1 MADKKFKDVNLYEL
15 LGVSIEAE
23 QADIRKAYRKR
34 ALDCHPDKN
43 PDNPQ
48 AAERFHELSKALEIL
63 SDGSARAA
71 YDKVLKAKKAAEL
84 RTKQLDS
91 KRQKLKEE
99 LEQRERAALHKLQ
112 AGQPYSTVRKSD
124 EEVLQ
129 EQIERLRRE
138 GSKLLEEEQQAMR
151 EQLKRNYKEQQKQQ
165 QQQQTHTFDST
176 QHRIKIKWKADK
188 NDASNGGYSHD
199 QLLQYLKKY
208 GEVVALVMSSKI
220 RGRAM
225 VELKTREAC
234 DMVLAYE
241 KGNPANPLHFQW
253 VTPPAAEKSASPVT
267 AASNSSARDYEDLVM
282 RKLRQAEERK
292 RLIEQMMKEEGA
304 EE

>member
-1 MADKKFKDVNLYEL
+1 MANKKFSDVNLYDL
-15 LGVSIEAE
+15 LGISIEAE
-23 QADIRKAYRKR
+23 QTEIRKAYRKR

-43 PDNPQ
+43 PDNPK

-63 SDGSARAA
+63 TDATARAA

-99 LEQRERAALHKLQ
+99 LEQRERAALHNLQ
-112 AGQPYSTVRKSD
+112 ASQPYSTVRKSD

-138 GSKLLEEEQQAMR
+138 GSKLLEEEHLAMR
-151 EQLKRNYKEQQKQQ
+151 EQLKRNYNEHQKQQ
-165 QQQQTHTFDST
+165 APTFDST

-188 NDASNGGYSHD
+188 SDAGNGGYTQD
-199 QLLQYLKKY
+199 QLMHYLKKY
-208 GEVVALVMSSKI
+208 GEVVALVMNSKI

-241 KGNPANPLHFQW
+241 KGNPSNPLHFQW
-253 VTPPAAEKSASPVT
+253 VTPPANEKSATPTST
-267 AASNSSARDYEDLVM
+267 ACNSTSRDYEDLVM

-292 RLIEQMMKEEGA
+292 RLIDQMMKEEGDD
-304 EE
+304 

>member
-1 MADKKFKDVNLYEL
+1 MANNKKFSDVNLYEL
-15 LGVSIEAE
+15 LGVPFEAE
-23 QADIRKAYRKR
+23 QAEIRKAYRKR

-63 SDGSARAA
+63 SDASARAA

-129 EQIERLRRE
+129 EQIDRLRRE
-138 GSKLLEEEQQAMR
+138 GSKLLEEEQLAMR
-151 EQLKRNYKEQQKQQ
+151 EQLKRSYNEQRQQ
-165 QQQQTHTFDST
+165 PVAAVFDSA
-176 QHRIKIKWKADK
+176 QHRIKIKWKANKQD
-188 NDASNGGYSHD
+188 DQDNGGYTQE
-199 QLLQYLKKY
+199 QLMKYLKKY
-208 GEVVALVMSSKI
+208 GDVVALVMNTKI

-234 DMVLAYE
+234 DMLLAYE
-241 KGNPANPLHFQW
+241 KGNPANPLHFKW
-253 VTPPAAEKSASPVT
+253 VTPPADEKPATGT
-267 AASNSSARDYEDLVM
+267 ATTTTSSSRDYEDLVM

-292 RLIEQMMKEEGA
+292 RLIAQMMQDEGD
-304 EE
+304 E

>member
-1 MADKKFKDVNLYEL
+1 MPNKKFSDVNLYEL
-15 LGVSIEAE
+15 LGVSIEAD

-34 ALDCHPDKN
+34 ALVCHPDKN

-63 SDGSARAA
+63 TDATARAA
-71 YDKVLKAKKAAEL
+71 YDKVLRAKKAAEL

-99 LEQRERAALHKLQ
+99 LEERERAALQKLHS
-112 AGQPYSTVRKSD
+112 AQPYSTVRKSD
-124 EEVLQ
+124 EEILQ
-129 EQIERLRRE
+129 EQVDRLRRE

-151 EQLKRNYKEQQKQQ
+151 EQLKRNYNEQKQQ
-165 QQQQTHTFDST
+165 QQTPKFDST

-188 NDASNGGYSHD
+188 ADPSNGGYTHD

-208 GEVVALVMSSKI
+208 GEVVALVMNTKI

-234 DMVLAYE
+234 DMILAYE
-241 KGNPANPLHFQW
+241 KGNPENPLRFQW
-253 VTPPAAEKSASPVT
+253 VTPPAEEKASKSL
-267 AASNSSARDYEDLVM
+267 AAGTVNDSARDYEDLVM

-292 RLIEQMMKEEGA
+292 RLIEQMMKEEGD
-304 EE
+304 E

>member
-1 MADKKFKDVNLYEL
+1 MANKKFSDVNLYDL
-15 LGVSIEAE
+15 LGVSIEAD

-34 ALDCHPDKN
+34 ALECHPDKN
-43 PDNPQ
+43 PDNPK

-63 SDGSARAA
+63 TDVTARDA

-99 LEQRERAALHKLQ
+99 LEQRERAALNKLQ

-138 GSKLLEEEQQAMR
+138 GSKLLEEEQLAMK
-151 EQLKRNYKEQQKQQ
+151 EQLKRNYNAQRQQ
-165 QQQQTHTFDST
+165 QQEAPIFDST
-176 QHRIKIKWKADK
+176 QHRIKIKWKVEK
-188 NDASNGGYSHD
+188 SDAGNGGYTQE
-199 QLLQYLKKY
+199 QLMQYLKKY
-208 GEVVALVMSSKI
+208 GEVVALVMNTKI

-241 KGNPANPLHFQW
+241 KGNPSNPLHFQW
-253 VTPPAAEKSASPVT
+253 VTPPAQEKPATPNT
-267 AASNSSARDYEDLVM
+267 TASNSTSRDYEDLVM

-292 RLIEQMMKEEGA
+292 RLIEQMMKEEGD
-304 EE
+304 E